1 MLEGELGTE
10 WPNLKERFHYI
21 NLRVKSEG
29 KVTSECEFLWGLTVA
44 FTTSLG
50 ILSSVLCGL

>member
-10 WPNLKERFHYI
+10 WPNLKERFQYI

-29 KVTSECEFLWGLTVA
+29 KVASECEFLWG
-44 FTTSLG
+44 F
-50 ILSSVLCGL
+50 